1 MMELYELE
9 KELMRMN
16 RKSYKLYKKLR
27 GTSTKYDYGIGVIT
41 KVQGD
46 PHANPSIMEVKIPPK
61 HHGIPKKL
69 LNDPTCREP
78 LSDYVTRHLY
88 KLCKRF
94 RRRCGSGNSCYIGI
108 PKPGS
113 RILLRSSV
121 EVFNGDLIV
130 RFFIGLPAIGRK
142 ILAIEAKRLLID
154 KVNTLIKELVSSL
167 RNELEKLEK
176 HVNLYKD
183 QEYLREW
190 ISRKDYIAFIPN
202 EAILP
207 RESSISQRPL
217 RNAVKFKSP
226 KFMEIKVKLPSGKVV
241 SGMAIPKGVIV
252 ITGGAYHGKTTLLN
266 SIQDGIYNHVEG
278 DGREY
283 LVSLKNTVTIKAEDG
298 RIVNHVDISNF
309 IKTLPGGINTED
321 FTTLNASG
329 STSMAAAISEA
340 LELNVDT
347 LLIDED
353 TSATN
358 LLFKD
363 DVMNK
368 LTPEDPINPLSN
380 LVKRVTASTN
390 TSIVI
395 ISSASST
402 FLPLA
407 DKVIKISNYLP
418 QDITNEL
425 RKYITR
431 NINVSTNE
439 LKPIKKRV
447 FYGIKNLKK
456 VKTSGYKLRFSY
468 TDGTTFELDLK
479 SNPRIVEVG
488 QVRLLALIIKELA
501 KTNKPMLMKE
511 VVRYV
516 NDKLRNEGFRAF
528 TKVVPPDL
536 TIINGLDVVWAI
548 NRLYRALIK
557 QVQF

>member
-1 MMELYELE
+1 MELYELE

-16 RKSYKLYKKLR
+16 RKSYKLYKKLHDI
-27 GTSTKYDYGIGVIT
+27 SVKYDYGIGVIT

-61 HHGIPKKL
+61 HHKIPRKL
-69 LNDPTCREP
+69 MSDPTCREP
-78 LSDYVTRHLY
+78 LSDYVSRQLY
-88 KLCKRF
+88 KLCRRF
-94 RRRCGSGNSCYIGI
+94 SRKCGSGNSCYIGI
-108 PKPGS
+108 PKPGPW
-113 RILLRSSV
+113 ILLRSSV
-121 EVFNGDLIV
+121 EVFNEDLIV
-130 RFFIGLPAIGRK
+130 RFFIGLPALGRK
-142 ILAIEAKRLLID
+142 ILAMEAKKLLID
-154 KVNTLIKELVSSL
+154 NVNKLIKELVSSL

-190 ISRKDYIAFIPN
+190 ISREGYIAFIPN
-202 EAILP
+202 DAILP

-217 RNAVKFKSP
+217 KNATRFKSP
-226 KFMEIKVKLPSGKVV
+226 KSMEIRVKLPSGKIV
-241 SGMAIPKGVIV
+241 SGMAIPKGVVV

-283 LVSLKNTVTIKAEDG
+283 LVSLKNTVTVKAEDG

-309 IKTLPGGINTED
+309 IKMLPGNIDTKD

-329 STSMAAAISEA
+329 STSMATSISEA
-340 LELNVDT
+340 LELNVNT

-363 DVMNK
+363 DIMNK
-368 LTPEDPINPLSN
+368 LIPEDPIKPLSN
-380 LVKRVTASTN
+380 LVRRITVN
-390 TSIVI
+390 TSISIVI

-402 FLPLA
+402 FLSLA

-431 NINVSTNE
+431 NINVLADE

-479 SNPRIVEVG
+479 FNPRIVEVG

-501 KTNKPMLMKE
+501 KMNKPILMKE
-511 VVRYV
+511 VIRYV

-536 TIINGLDVVWAI
+536 TIINGLDVVWTI

>member
-1 MMELYELE
+1 MELYELE
-9 KELMRMN
+9 EELVRMN
-16 RKSYKLYKKLR
+16 RKSYKLYKKLGGVNIR
-27 GTSTKYDYGIGVIT
+27 YDYGIGVIT

-61 HHGIPKKL
+61 YHGIPRKL
-69 LNDPTCREP
+69 MSDPTCKEP
-78 LSDYVTRHLY
+78 LSDYVSRQLY
-88 KLCKRF
+88 KLCRRF
-94 RRRCGSGNSCYIGI
+94 SRKCGSGNSCYVGI
-108 PKPGS
+108 PKPGPW
-113 RILLRSSV
+113 ILLRSSA
-121 EVFNGDLIV
+121 EVSNDNLIV
-130 RFFIGLPAIGRK
+130 RFFVGLPALGRK
-142 ILAIEAKRLLID
+142 ILAIEARKLLID
-154 KVNTLIKELVSSL
+154 NVNTLIKELVSLL
-167 RNELEKLEK
+167 RNDLEKLER
-176 HVNLYKD
+176 HISLYKD

-190 ISRKDYIAFIPN
+190 INKKGYIAFIPN
-202 EAILP
+202 DAILP
-207 RESSISQRPL
+207 RESSISQKPL
-217 RNAVKFKSP
+217 KNAVRFKPP
-226 KFMEIKVKLPSGKVV
+226 KTMETKVKLPSGKVI

-283 LVSLKNTVTIKAEDG
+283 LVSLKNTVTIRAEDG

-309 IKTLPGGINTED
+309 IGTLPGNINTED

-329 STSMAAAISEA
+329 STSMAASISEA
-340 LELNVDT
+340 LELNVST

-363 DVMNK
+363 DVMDK
-368 LTPEDPINPLSN
+368 LTPEDPIKPLSG
-380 LVKRVTASTN
+380 LVKRITVSTN

-425 RKYITR
+425 GKFIAR

-439 LKPIKKRV
+439 LKPIRKRV
-447 FYGIKNLKK
+447 FYGVKNLKK
-456 VKTSGYKLRFSY
+456 VKTSGYKLRFNY
-468 TDGTTFELDLK
+468 VDGATFEIDLK
-479 SNPRIVEVG
+479 LNPRIVEVG

-501 KTNKPMLMKE
+501 RMDKSMLMQE
-511 VVRYV
+511 VVKYV
-516 NDKLRNEGFRAF
+516 NSKLESEGFKAF

-536 TIINGLDVVWAI
+536 TVVDGLDVAWVI

-557 QVQF
+557 QIQF